1 MKRWYQRLVAW
12 GQRPQVR
19 WYIGRLAFWI
29 GVLLTILF
37 LTFFGLETARGASV
51 PDALSESVLQTSH
64 YLRRLIQGDLGTA
77 YLADQGNRR
86 VPVTEIL
93 WDVLPRSLG
102 LLGVSLALSV
112 ALGVVAG
119 IWSARKGRAPGL
131 LLSILGLSM
140 PSFFL
145 ALLLQ
150 LIVLSLTRQ
159 LGRSVLPVGG
169 FGWDAH
175 LILPALVLAARPFAQ
190 ITRVTHIS
198 VSETLGED
206 FVRTARSKGLTS
218 PQVWSRHVLLA
229 SAPPIITTVANSIR
243 FSLSSLPVVE
253 LYFGWSGLGLALL
266 RAIARRDDQLSA
278 ALALCLGLTFLVLTT
293 ISDLVVRRLDP
304 RTGDLGEQR
313 KESKSSWRDRLANIS
328 MSLLDLLPWRRREK
342 LPSLEL
348 EGSAGSGESP
358 AELRA
363 FRRREI
369 ANAILSNKTFIL
381 GTVLVLGLLVL
392 YFYGPALTRINP
404 YATQGIQ
411 FEGGVLSVPPYPPD
425 QQYWFGTDVLG
436 RDLFSLIVAGA
447 RQTLTLVFF
456 ATGTRMLIG
465 TLLGLL
471 AGMNR
476 NSLVDRLLSGL
487 SQVFAG
493 LPALL
498 VAMILILGLGVRNGM
513 WVFVVGLAAVG
524 WSEIFTF
531 VRAESSRLLAR
542 PYVESAIASGNSST
556 GIAVR
561 HLLPNLLPSLISL
574 TSIETASVLLIVGEL
589 GFLSIFL
596 GGGLMVELYIDMPRY
611 HYSDVPEWAAL
622 VSNIREYARAYA
634 WIAIFPSMVF
644 FIAVAA
650 FNLFG
655 EGLRSLLPRIGF
667 GISRLFNRYTLA
679 GAVAVVML
687 ASWLMQAGG
696 PIATYKDLSDGFDI
710 DRAVLTV
717 EELAG
722 DDAPSRGI
730 DTEGQWLAAEFLAER
745 MEELGLQPAG
755 EQLSYFFTVER
766 DYFEV
771 TSIPDLHV
779 EGSDV
784 ELSYRQDFAEAPSIT
799 NSTGVGEGEL
809 VVLGLGPL
817 STSSTWYRY
826 PYSETLRALDMSNQI
841 VMLLRPVPQY
851 LWGNCY
857 RQGTLIVTDDP
868 AQLERRS
875 TLSAYVAY
883 GFSNEFNP
891 CGPVMYITREAAGEI
906 LASAGFSLDE
916 IEEQEKLLAPD
927 TIEMWNTGFETRMS
941 IEGVAHSRVDVPHV
955 LGYWPGVDEF
965 MDEQLTILMA
975 PYDGLR
981 TDVLGVDV
989 PGAVNDASS
998 VGVILEALQTLVDG
1012 EYQPRRTILVIFYAS
1027 QGFDFGRVPDPTPS
1041 VHQFLN
1047 AKPGFSLLTPDVVI
1061 WLRAAGG
1068 GDGNRLVIGG
1078 GGHMRLTQLAEQ
1090 AAQLHNVRTLRDLT
1104 PLDVS
1109 VVYGETDLEE
1119 TGEFP
1124 IIELGWEGGEELTGL
1139 PLDDMSALRLD
1150 AMQDVGR
1157 VLTLMLGMVAR
1168 ETTY

>member
-1 MKRWYQRLVAW
+1 MTKWITQFAEWFQKPQTRWYLGRLV
-12 GQRPQVR
+12 
-19 WYIGRLAFWI
+19 FWI

-51 PDALSESVLQTSH
+51 PDALSEAVLQTTH
-64 YLRRLIQGDLGTA
+64 YLRRLVQGDMGTA
-77 YLADQGNRR
+77 YLADYGNRR
-86 VPVTEIL
+86 VLVSEIL
-93 WDVLPRSLG
+93 ADVLPRSLG
-102 LLGVSLALSV
+102 LLAVSLALSV
-112 ALGVVAG
+112 VMGVVAG
-119 IWSARKGRAPGL
+119 IWSARSGRTPGL

-150 LIVLSLTRQ
+150 FLVISLTRQ
-159 LGRSVLPVGG
+159 LGRSILPVGG

-175 LILPALVLAARPFAQ
+175 MVLPALVLAARPFAQ
-190 ITRVTHIS
+190 IARVTHIS
-198 VSETLGED
+198 VTETLGED
-206 FVRTARSKGLTS
+206 FVRTARSKGLPSTL
-218 PQVWSRHVLLA
+218 VWWRHVLKA

-253 LYFGWSGLGLALL
+253 LYFGWSGLGLTLL
-266 RAIARRDDQLSA
+266 RAIGRRDDRLSA

-293 ISDLVVRRLDP
+293 LSDLVVRRMDP
-304 RTGDLGEQR
+304 RMSGLAEQR
-313 KESKSSWRDRLANIS
+313 LESKLSWRDRLANFR
-328 MSLLDLLPWRRREK
+328 MSLLDLIPWRKREQ
-342 LPSLEL
+342 LAPLGVER
-348 EGSAGSGESP
+348 SADSPESP
-358 AELRA
+358 AEKRA

-369 ANAILSNKTFIL
+369 ASAILGNKTFIL

-392 YFYGPALTRINP
+392 YFYGPALVRINP

-411 FEGGVLSVPPYPPD
+411 FEDGVLSVPPYPPD
-425 QQYWFGTDVLG
+425 DQYWFGTDVLG

-456 ATGTRMLIG
+456 AAGTRMLIG
-465 TLLGLL
+465 TLFGLL

-476 NSLVDRLLSGL
+476 GNLLDRFLSGL
-487 SQVFAG
+487 NQVFTG

-513 WVFVVGLAAVG
+513 WVFIVGLAAVG

-531 VRAESSRLLAR
+531 VRTETSRLLGR
-542 PYVESAIASGNSST
+542 PYVESAIASGNSSA

-574 TSIETASVLLIVGEL
+574 ASIETASVLLIVGEL

-596 GGGLMVELYIDMPRY
+596 GGGLLVELYIDVPRY

-622 VSNIREYARAYA
+622 VSNIREYARTYA
-634 WIAIFPSMVF
+634 WISFFPSMAF
-644 FIAVAA
+644 FFAVTA

-667 GISRLFNRYTLA
+667 GISRLFNRYTFA
-679 GAVAVVML
+679 GAVALGLLVTWL
-687 ASWLMQAGG
+687 AQAGG
-696 PIATYKDLSDGFDI
+696 PISVYKDISDGFDV
-710 DRAVLTV
+710 DRAVDTIGY
-717 EELAG
+717 LAG
-722 DDAPSRGI
+722 PDSSARGI
-730 DTEGQWLAAEFLAER
+730 DTERQWQVAEYLAESLR
-745 MEELGLQPAG
+745 DLGLQPAG
-755 EQLSYFFTVER
+755 EQSSYFFTVKR

-771 TSIPDLHV
+771 TSIPELTF
-779 EGSDV
+779 EGSDS
-784 ELSYRQDFAEAPSIT
+784 ELIYRQDFAEAPSMT

-817 STSSTWYRY
+817 SAASTWYRY
-826 PYSETLRALDMSNQI
+826 PFSETLAALDLRNQI

-851 LWGNCY
+851 LWGNCN
-857 RQGTLIVTDDP
+857 RQGTLIVTEDP
-868 AQLERRS
+868 LLLERRS

-883 GFSNEFNP
+883 GFSNEFHP
-891 CGPVMYITREAAGEI
+891 CEPIMYISREAASAI
-906 LASAGFSLDE
+906 LADVDLSLDD

-927 TIEMWNTGFETRMS
+927 TIEQWNTGLQTRMS
-941 IEGVAHSRVDVPHV
+941 IEGIPHSKVEVPHV
-955 LGYWPGVDEF
+955 LGYWPGVDEV
-965 MDEQLTILMA
+965 MDEELTILMA

-981 TDVLGVDV
+981 TDILGIDV

-998 VGVILEALQTLVDG
+998 VGVILEALQMLVDG
-1012 EYQPRRTILVIFYAS
+1012 QYQPRRTILVIFYAS
-1027 QGFDFGRVPDPTPS
+1027 QGFDFGRIPDPNPN

-1047 AKPGFSLLTPDVVI
+1047 AKPGFSLLTPDAVI
-1061 WLRAAGG
+1061 WLRAVGG

-1090 AAQLHNVRTLRDLT
+1090 AARLHNIRTVRDLT

-1109 VVYGETDLEE
+1109 VVYGDTIFEE
-1119 TGEFP
+1119 TGEYP
-1124 IIELGWEGGEELTGL
+1124 IIELGWEGGEDLTGL
-1139 PLDDMSALRLD
+1139 PADDMSALRPD
-1150 AMQDVGR
+1150 SVQDVGR
-1157 VLTLMLGMVAR
+1157 VLTLLLGMMAR
-1168 ETTY
+1168 EAVY